1 MKKLVSL
8 LLVLTLLVSSA
19 AFTFADG
26 SDTKTTVRL
35 GGLTGPTTMG
45 MAGLLQNNA
54 AGTARNSYEFT
65 LAGTADELTPLF
77 IKGEVDMISVPVN
90 LGSVLY
96 NKLEGGV
103 TMLCVNTL
111 GVLYILEK
119 GGETVHS
126 PADLKGKTIYA
137 TGKGSTPEFTLRCL
151 LKMYGIDPDADVS
164 IVFKSEPAE
173 IVAELEIMPNA
184 VCMLPQPFVT
194 AAMAKLPDM
203 RIALDVTEEWDKV
216 SDTSLITS
224 AVFVRTDFLEA
235 HPEAVA
241 LFMEDFA
248 DSVAFVNGH
257 PEEAAAVIGSYGI
270 VNEAV
275 AKKAIP
281 YCHIVCLKG
290 EEMRAAAEAWLGIL
304 LNEKPASVGGAIPEK
319 GFYYLP

>member
-1 MKKLVSL
+1 MKKLTALILAL
-8 LLVLTLLVSSA
+8 LMLASFAGISA
-19 AFTFADG
+19 AEE
-26 SDTKTTVRL
+26 KQTVRL

-45 MAGLLQNNA
+45 LAGLLSDNE
-54 AGTARNSYEFT
+54 AGTAQNDYAFT

-77 IKGEVDMISVPVN
+77 IKGELDMISVPVN

-103 TMLCVNTL
+103 TMLSVTTL

-119 GGETVHS
+119 GGETVQS
-126 PADLKGKTIYA
+126 VSDLKGRTVFA

-151 LKMYGIDPDADVS
+151 LKMNGLDPDKDVE

-173 IVAELEIMPNA
+173 IVAEMEVMEQA
-184 VCMLPQPFVT
+184 VCMLPQPYVT
-194 AAMAKLPDM
+194 AATAKLADT
-203 RIALDVTEEWDKV
+203 RIALDVTEEWAKV
-216 SDTSLITS
+216 SGTELITS
-224 AVFVRTDFLEA
+224 AVFVRNEFLEA

-241 LFMEDFA
+241 LFMEDLA
-248 DSVAFVNGH
+248 GSVAFVN
-257 PEEAAAVIGSYGI
+257 EKTDEAAAVIGGFGI

-281 YCHIVCLKG
+281 YCHIVCMTG
-290 EEMRAAAEAWLGIL
+290 EEMQAAAEAWLNIL
-304 LNEKPASVGGAIPEK
+304 LSEKAASVGGALPEK